1 MESRDAT
8 FFEEEFPMKA
18 TRDTSNGE
26 PTIPHEHFVPVEHT
40 EEFRA
45 PRGGWI
51 GGPVKLNT

>member
-45 PRGGWI
+45 PRGG
-51 GGPVKLNT
+51 